1 MREWGNIAGIG
12 SDWRGICLLADR
24 CVLIRDMR
32 WSFKVARVGGIEV
45 RIHVTFFLL
54 LAVFASFY
62 GAQGG
67 ASGTVKIV
75 IFFLLIFLCVLLHEL
90 GHAFA
95 AKAYGIRTVDIT
107 LLPIGGVARMER
119 MPEKPAQELVVAIAG
134 PLVNVVI
141 AAALLFVLAVT
152 GNLDFGEVLDPTRF
166 NALWALLYTN
176 VMMVVFNLIPAFP
189 LDGGRVLRALLAT
202 RLSYERATQIAATV
216 GQALALL
223 MGIWAFSKGPASLAL
238 IAIFIYMGAES
249 ESSFVQMR
257 HATSGIPVSS
267 AMVTR
272 FETLNSRATL
282 DQAVDA
288 LLGSSQHEFP
298 VLDDNGGFAGLL
310 TKHDLLVALRKAG
323 PETPVSDVMLTGLPT
338 LVPHMSLDHAFSKIK
353 EANATALPVVDNAG
367 QLIGLF
373 TTENVSELIMVQSAL
388 AKKSRRFRA

>member
-1 MREWGNIAGIG
+1 
-12 SDWRGICLLADR
+12 
-24 CVLIRDMR
+24 MR
-32 WSFKVARVGGIEV
+32 WSIKVARIAGIEV

-67 ASGTVKIV
+67 VSGTLKAAL
-75 IFFLLIFLCVLLHEL
+75 FFLLVFLCVLLHEF

-107 LLPIGGVARMER
+107 MLPIGGVARMER
-119 MPEKPAQELVVAIAG
+119 LPEKPAQELVVAIAG
-134 PLVNVVI
+134 PLVNMVI
-141 AAALLFVLAVT
+141 AGALLFVLAVT
-152 GNLDFGEVLDPTRF
+152 GTLDFAELLDPTRID
-166 NALWALLYTN
+166 ALPVLLYIN

-189 LDGGRVLRALLAT
+189 LDGGRVFRALLAT

-223 MGIWAFSKGPASLAL
+223 MGVWAFSKGPPTLAL

-257 HATSGIPVSS
+257 HATAGIPVSS

-272 FETLNSRATL
+272 FDTLNCRATL

-298 VLDDNGGFAGLL
+298 VLDDNGGYAGLL

-323 PETPVSDVMLTGLPT
+323 SETPVSDVMITGLPT
-338 LVPHMSLDHAFSKIK
+338 LVPQMSLEHAFSKIR
-353 EANATALPVVDNAG
+353 EANVSALPVFDNAG
-367 QLIGLF
+367 ALIGLF

-388 AKKSRRFRA
+388 AKKSRRFKV

>member
-1 MREWGNIAGIG
+1 
-12 SDWRGICLLADR
+12 
-24 CVLIRDMR
+24 MR

-134 PLVNVVI
+134 PLVNVII
-141 AAALLFVLAVT
+141 AGALLFVLAVT

-323 PETPVSDVMLTGLPT
+323 PETPVNDVMLTGLPT

-353 EANATALPVVDNAG
+353 EANVTALPVVDNAG

-388 AKKSRRFRA
+388 KKSRRFSG